1 MPGKRHTEEEK
12 QELLIIIRRVYEGG
26 GSVQKAGQAAGVSHQ
41 TARNWLK
48 EAGVK
53 LRKARGRNEIE
64 YDPEELKKLAGE
76 GLTGKEMAERLHASG
91 TTVRM
96 WLKTEGIEVNL
107 EARKEREK
115 KEKAS
120 SLDEKKEQ
128 KKKCRTCM
136 YRSTNPNYGCNYEG
150 NTGRCRLLIC
160 TVTGC
165 TVYKKGKPLKSRK
178 KGSA

>member
-12 QELLIIIRRVYEGG
+12 QELLIIIRRVYESG

-53 LRKARGRNEIE
+53 LRKARSRNKIE
-64 YDPEELKKLAGE
+64 YDPEELKKLAGQ
-76 GLTGKEMAERLHASG
+76 GLTEKEMAERLHASG
-91 TTVRM
+91 TTVRT

-115 KEKAS
+115 EKKDSCLNA
-120 SLDEKKEQ
+120 KKEQ